1 MKKRVVTQGKGNNL
15 FKISGLNKLII
26 YQVYGDFTTENKKI
40 GSARSLDD
48 ALSLIKAYS
57 GKQIKEIREW

>member
-1 MKKRVVTQGKGNNL
+1 MNKRVVTQGKGNNL
-15 FKISGLNKLII
+15 FKVSGLNELII
-26 YQVYGDFTTENKKI
+26 YQVYGDFITKKTKI

>member
-1 MKKRVVTQGKGNNL
+1 MKKRVVIHDGGNNL
-15 FKISGLNKLII
+15 FKVLGLDKLYV
-26 YQVYGDFTTENKKI
+26 YQVSGDFITKNIKI
-40 GSARSLDD
+40 GSTRSLDD